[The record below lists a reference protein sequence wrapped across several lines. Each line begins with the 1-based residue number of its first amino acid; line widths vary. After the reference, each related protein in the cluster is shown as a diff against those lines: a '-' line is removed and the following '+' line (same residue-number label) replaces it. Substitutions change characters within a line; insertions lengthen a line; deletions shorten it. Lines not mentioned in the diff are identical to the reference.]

1 MCEMHLPGK
10 AAFGAAACLQPA
22 QSHPSQMERSTAV
35 AGSVIPAGLL
45 GDGCQAFRQE
55 GSWRRVLLLLLDR
68 VQHRKEQGWV
78 APRGHR
84 LAGRVGRKDSCCP
97 AQLRSSTL
105 QKQQLLLATELK
117 ALPTFSLQ
125 CPCPCV
131 LRGQRGR
138 DVETRAWL
146 GGERFCRISEK
157 LLTVDAWRNCQ
168 PKPNHR

>member
-1 MCEMHLPGK
+1 MKCTSLAKQPSGLQHACSLHK
-10 AAFGAAACLQPA
+10 ATRHRWRGAL
-22 QSHPSQMERSTAV
+22 PSQVASSPQGCWVTAAKRS
-35 AGSVIPAGLL
+35 
-45 GDGCQAFRQE
+45 DE
-55 GSWRRVLLLLLDR
+55 GSWRRLLLLLLDR

-78 APRGHR
+78 ARRGHR

-97 AQLRSSTL
+97 AQLRSSAL

-138 DVETRAWL
+138 DVETCAWL